1 MIHFLHIYPGVNVAY
16 KGDCP
21 CPPIGYSSF
30 LTHLSLSLSL
40 SLRSRVPACV
50 CVCVCECVSLPSPVD
65 NNSVLECRG
74 RGSRGRG
81 GRDLLK

>member
-21 CPPIGYSSF
+21 CPPDRLQFISNA
-30 LTHLSLSLSL
+30 SLFLSL
-40 SLRSRVPACV
+40 SLRSRVPV
-50 CVCVCECVSLPSPVD
+50 CVCVCECVSIPSPVD